1 MEQYKELKK
10 ISGDSVLVESID
22 QSQPTICK
30 TIGGATYVAR
40 MNFSSVSKMKVEEK
54 LIRLMG
60 EEIKKEM

>member
-10 ISGDSVLVESID
+10 ISGDSVLVESIY

-40 MNFSSVSKMKVEEK
+40 MHFSSVSKMKVEDR